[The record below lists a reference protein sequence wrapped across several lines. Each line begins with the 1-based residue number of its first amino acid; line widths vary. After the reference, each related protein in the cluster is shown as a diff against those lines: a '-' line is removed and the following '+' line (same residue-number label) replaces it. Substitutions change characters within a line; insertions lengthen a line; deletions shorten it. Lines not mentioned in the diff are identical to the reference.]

1 MSWLSGI
8 LIGLQ
13 EIREHKFRSFLTMLG
28 VILGVAS
35 LLAMFALTA
44 GIAAGWRNTMQQ
56 LGGLERVGINDKQVS
71 LEFADLAALSPGRTL
86 ADAEALKGIP
96 HLVSHVAPEMHVSA
110 TVSAPDGQTA
120 SARVTGTWP
129 DNFTVS
135 QHELAAGRF
144 VTDLDLER
152 GTRVV
157 VLGDAMVAQLWPDEY
172 GTDADFLG
180 RSITINGRPF
190 AVVGVLER
198 YEREQDKRRRE
209 AEARG
214 ERAPARLALAGRRG
228 SGGGRRDM
236 FSWKNESVI
245 VPLTTLYHEFRSGQA
260 LPGSPHAGVGAPPL
274 SMAKLEQLHF
284 RVRDLARFD
293 ETLDKVQNLL
303 RRTRRG
309 VDDYDFDTREDW
321 FERMETS
328 LRSTQISGGLI
339 AGISLLVGGI
349 GIANIMLASIAQR
362 VRELGVR
369 LAVGARRRDVFLQIL
384 AESTVIG
391 VIGGLIGLGAG
402 ALLLEL
408 LGHLAPLESP
418 PVIELSAV
426 LVSVGFA
433 SIVGVLSGLYPAWR
447 ASRLDPI
454 AALRYE

>member
-1 MSWLSGI
+1 MSWLSGL

-44 GIAAGWRNTMQQ
+44 GIAAGWRSTMQQ
-56 LGGLERVGINDKQVS
+56 IGGLERVGINDKQVS

-86 ADAEALKGIP
+86 ADAEALRGIP
-96 HLVSHVAPEMHVSA
+96 HLVSHVAPEMQVGA
-110 TVSAPDGQTA
+110 TLSAPDGATI

-135 QHELAAGRF
+135 QHEMAAGRF
-144 VTDLDLER
+144 LSDLDLER
-152 GTRVV
+152 GARVV
-157 VLGDAMVAQLWPDEY
+157 ILGDAKVAELWPDEY

-180 RSITINGRPF
+180 RTITINGRPF
-190 AVVGVLER
+190 AVAGILTR
-198 YEREQDKRRRE
+198 YEREQDRRRRQ
-209 AEARG
+209 ALVRG
-214 ERAPARLALAGRRG
+214 DKPPAGQAMGGRGPVG
-228 SGGGRRDM
+228 SGRRDM

-245 VPLTTLYHEFRSGQA
+245 VPLSTLYHEFRSG
-260 LPGSPHAGVGAPPL
+260 LKDTPPL
-274 SMAKLEQLHF
+274 AMAKLDQLNF
-284 RVRDLARFD
+284 RVRDLSRFD
-293 ETLDKVQNLL
+293 ETLREVQNLL
-303 RRTRRG
+303 KGTRRG

-328 LRSTQISGGLI
+328 LRSTQLSGGLI

-391 VIGGLIGLGAG
+391 IIGGFLGLGAG
-402 ALLLEL
+402 VVLLDL
-408 LGHLAPLESP
+408 LGRVAPLDSP
-418 PVIELSAV
+418 PVIEPSAI
-426 LVSVGFA
+426 LISVGFA
-433 SIVGVLSGLYPAWR
+433 TAVGVLSGLYPAWR

>member
-1 MSWLSGI
+1 MNWLSGM

-35 LLAMFALTA
+35 LLSMFALTA
-44 GIAAGWRNTMQQ
+44 GIAVSWRNTMEQ
-56 LGGLERVGINDKQVS
+56 LGGLERIGINDKQVS

-86 ADAEALKGIP
+86 ADAEALRGIP
-96 HLVSHVAPEMHVSA
+96 HLISHVAPEMQAGA
-110 TVSAPDGQTA
+110 TLSAPDGTTV

-135 QHELAAGRF
+135 QHAMAAGRF
-144 VTDLDLER
+144 LTDLDLQR
-152 GTRVV
+152 GARVV
-157 VLGDAMVAQLWPDEY
+157 VLGDAKVAELWPDEH

-190 AVVGVLER
+190 AVVGILAL
-198 YEREQDKRRRE
+198 YEREQDRLRRE
-209 AEARG
+209 AAARG
-214 ERAPARLALAGRRG
+214 AKAPARLAMGGRG
-228 SGGGRRDM
+228 PGGGRRDM

-245 VPLTTLYHEFRSGQA
+245 VPLTTLYHEFRSGQ
-260 LPGSPHAGVGAPPL
+260 VDTPPL
-274 SMAKLEQLHF
+274 AMAKLDNLNF

-293 ETLDKVQNLL
+293 ETLREVEKLL
-303 RRTRRG
+303 RGTRRG

-328 LRSTQISGGLI
+328 LRSTQLSGALI

-349 GIANIMLASIAQR
+349 GIANIMLASISQR

-384 AESTVIG
+384 AESTAIG
-391 VIGGLIGLGAG
+391 IIGGLLGLGAG
-402 ALLLEL
+402 VVLLEL
-408 LGHLAPLESP
+408 LGNLAPLESP
-418 PVIELSAV
+418 PVIEPSAV
-426 LVSVGFA
+426 LISVGFA
-433 SIVGVLSGLYPAWR
+433 SAVGVLSGLYPAWR

>member
-1 MSWLSGI
+1 MSWLSGL

-44 GIAAGWRNTMQQ
+44 GIASGWRNTMQQ

-86 ADAEALKGIP
+86 ADAEALRGLP
-96 HLVSHVAPEMHVSA
+96 GLVSHVAPEMHVGA
-110 TVSAPDGQTA
+110 TLSAPDGATV
-120 SARVTGTWP
+120 SGRVTGTWP

-135 QHELAAGRF
+135 QHEMAAGRF
-144 VTDLDLER
+144 LTDLDLER
-152 GTRVV
+152 GARVV
-157 VLGDAMVAQLWPDEY
+157 ILGDAKVAELWPDEY

-180 RSITINGRPF
+180 RTITINGRPF
-190 AVVGVLER
+190 AVAGVLAR
-198 YEREQDKRRRE
+198 YEREQDRRRRE
-209 AEARG
+209 AVARG
-214 ERAPARLALAGRRG
+214 EKPPARLAMGGRG
-228 SGGGRRDM
+228 PGGGGRRDM
-236 FSWKNESVI
+236 FGWKNESVI
-245 VPLTTLYHEFRSGQA
+245 VPLTTLYHEFRSGQ
-260 LPGSPHAGVGAPPL
+260 PDTPPL
-274 SMAKLEQLHF
+274 AMAKLDQLNF
-284 RVRDLARFD
+284 RVRDLSRFD
-293 ETLDKVQNLL
+293 ETLREVQSVLHG
-303 RRTRRG
+303 TRRG

-328 LRSTQISGGLI
+328 LRSTQLSGGLI

-391 VIGGLIGLGAG
+391 IIGGLLGLGAG
-402 ALLLEL
+402 VLLLEL
-408 LGHLAPLESP
+408 LGRLAPLESP
-418 PVIELSAV
+418 PVIEPSAI
-426 LVSVGFA
+426 LISVGFA
-433 SIVGVLSGLYPAWR
+433 SAVGVLSGLYPAWR

>member
-1 MSWLSGI
+1 MSWFSGL

-44 GIAAGWRNTMQQ
+44 GIASSWRNTMQQ
-56 LGGLERVGINDKQVS
+56 MGGLERVGISDKQVS

-86 ADAEALKGIP
+86 ADAEALRGLP
-96 HLVSHVAPEMHVSA
+96 LLVSHVAPEMQAAA
-110 TVSAPDGQTA
+110 TVSAPDGQTV

-144 VTDLDLER
+144 ITDLDLER
-152 GTRVV
+152 GARVV
-157 VLGDAMVAQLWPDEY
+157 VLGDTKVAELWPDEH
-172 GTDADFLG
+172 GTEAVFLG
-180 RSITINGRPF
+180 RSITINDRPF
-190 AVVGVLER
+190 SVVGILTL
-198 YEREQDKRRRE
+198 YQREEDRRRRE
-209 AEARG
+209 AAAKGAPPPGRFAMGGRG
-214 ERAPARLALAGRRG
+214 GG
-228 SGGGRRDM
+228 SGRRDM

-245 VPLTTLYHEFRSGQA
+245 VPLTTLFHEFRSGQKDT
-260 LPGSPHAGVGAPPL
+260 PPL
-274 SMAKLEQLHF
+274 AMAKLDILNF
-284 RVRDLARFD
+284 RVRDLQRFD
-293 ETLDKVQNLL
+293 ETLTAVQNLL
-303 RRTRRG
+303 RGTRRG

-321 FERMETS
+321 FERMETG
-328 LRSTQISGGLI
+328 LRSTTLSGGLI

-391 VIGGLIGLGAG
+391 IIGGFLGLGAG
-402 ALLLEL
+402 VVLLDL
-408 LGHLAPLESP
+408 LGRVAPLDSP
-418 PVIELSAV
+418 PVIEPSAI
-426 LVSVGFA
+426 LISVGFA
-433 SIVGVLSGLYPAWR
+433 TAVGVLSGLYPAWR

>member
-1 MSWLSGI
+1 MNWLSGL

-35 LLAMFALTA
+35 LLSMFALTA
-44 GIAAGWRNTMQQ
+44 GIAVSWRNTMEQ
-56 LGGLERVGINDKQVS
+56 LGGLERIGINDKQVS

-86 ADAEALKGIP
+86 ADAEALRGIP
-96 HLVSHVAPEMHVSA
+96 HIVSHVAPEMQAGA
-110 TVSAPDGQTA
+110 TLSAPDGTTV

-135 QHELAAGRF
+135 QHAMAAGRF
-144 VTDLDLER
+144 LTDLDLQR
-152 GTRVV
+152 GARVV
-157 VLGDAMVAQLWPDEY
+157 VLGDAKVAELWPDEH

-190 AVVGVLER
+190 AVVGILAL
-198 YEREQDKRRRE
+198 YEREQDRLRRE
-209 AEARG
+209 AVARG
-214 ERAPARLALAGRRG
+214 DKPPARLAMGGRG
-228 SGGGRRDM
+228 PGGGRRDM

-245 VPLTTLYHEFRSGQA
+245 VPLTTLYHEFRSGQ
-260 LPGSPHAGVGAPPL
+260 VDTPPL
-274 SMAKLEQLHF
+274 AMAKLDNLNF

-293 ETLDKVQNLL
+293 ETLREVEKLL
-303 RRTRRG
+303 RGTRRG

-328 LRSTQISGGLI
+328 LRSTQLSGALI

-349 GIANIMLASIAQR
+349 GIANIMLASISQR

-384 AESTVIG
+384 AESTAIG
-391 VIGGLIGLGAG
+391 IIGGLLGLGAG
-402 ALLLEL
+402 VVLLEL
-408 LGHLAPLESP
+408 LGNLAPLESP
-418 PVIELSAV
+418 PVIEPSAV
-426 LVSVGFA
+426 LISVGFA
-433 SIVGVLSGLYPAWR
+433 SAVGVLSGLYPAWR

>member
-1 MSWLSGI
+1 MNWLSGL

-35 LLAMFALTA
+35 LLSMFALTA
-44 GIAAGWRNTMQQ
+44 GIAVSWRNTMEQ
-56 LGGLERVGINDKQVS
+56 LGGLERIGINDKQVS

-86 ADAEALKGIP
+86 ADAEALRGIP
-96 HLVSHVAPEMHVSA
+96 HLISHVAPEMQAGA
-110 TVSAPDGQTA
+110 TLSAPDGTTV

-135 QHELAAGRF
+135 QHAMAAGRF
-144 VTDLDLER
+144 LTDLDLQR
-152 GTRVV
+152 GARVV
-157 VLGDAMVAQLWPDEY
+157 VLGDAKVAELWPDEH

-190 AVVGVLER
+190 AVVGILAL
-198 YEREQDKRRRE
+198 YEREQDRLRRE
-209 AEARG
+209 AVARG
-214 ERAPARLALAGRRG
+214 DKPPARLAMGGRG
-228 SGGGRRDM
+228 PGGGRRDM

-245 VPLTTLYHEFRSGQA
+245 VPLTTLYHEFRSGQ
-260 LPGSPHAGVGAPPL
+260 VDTPPL
-274 SMAKLEQLHF
+274 AMAKLDNLNF

-293 ETLDKVQNLL
+293 ETLREVEKLL
-303 RRTRRG
+303 RGTRRG

-328 LRSTQISGGLI
+328 LRSTQLSGALI

-349 GIANIMLASIAQR
+349 GIANIMLASISQR

-384 AESTVIG
+384 AESTAIG
-391 VIGGLIGLGAG
+391 IIGGLLGLGAG
-402 ALLLEL
+402 MVLLEL
-408 LGHLAPLESP
+408 LGNLAPLESP
-418 PVIELSAV
+418 PVIEPSAV
-426 LVSVGFA
+426 LISVGFA
-433 SIVGVLSGLYPAWR
+433 SAVGVLSGLYPAWR